1 MTYAQAK
8 AAKERI
14 LDAVRMAAAVH
25 EPNHEAARAVWNQWA
40 DRPPT
45 AEERLAFTIVA
56 LHDRM
61 KEKCALLRTLIAPED
76 SVMQDVDQAC
86 FGLVAE
92 VISQIGGL
100 PDGLTWGRCYRVAMD
115 AAIEWA
121 EEHGEST
128 RIVRAGKRK
137 RSAPPPADLGIPDG
151 QMSLFAE
158 GSK

>member
-1 MTYAQAK
+1 MTYAEAK
-8 AAKERI
+8 AVKRRI

-25 EPNHEAARAVWNQWA
+25 EPNHEAAQAVVDEWA

-45 AEERLAFTIVA
+45 AEERLAFTVVA

-61 KEKCALLRTLIAPED
+61 KEKCGLLRTLIAPED

-100 PDGLTWGRCYRVAMD
+100 PDGLTWKQAYHVAMD
-115 AAIEWA
+115 AAVEWA
-121 EEHGEST
+121 GEHGEPT
-128 RIVRAGKRK
+128 RIVRAGRRK
-137 RSAPPPADLGIPDG
+137 RSAPPPV
-151 QMSLFAE
+151 QRSLFEVAE
-158 GSK
+158 GAK